1 MAPEHSG
8 ADAFGWRERLSISTF
23 ALIMAQ
29 CGENGRQSASSVSH
43 TGKAVRRVDVLGKA
57 CSDITLG
64 TKLGCSDFSSSG
76 GVAGAFNTPPVAC
89 LGEVRHDG
97 GFTSFSTL
105 HQSN

>member
-8 ADAFGWRERLSISTF
+8 ADVFGWRERLSISTF

-43 TGKAVRRVDVLGKA
+43 AGKAVRWVNVLGKA

-64 TKLGCSDFSSSG
+64 TNL
-76 GVAGAFNTPPVAC
+76 AA
-89 LGEVRHDG
+89 L
-97 GFTSFSTL
+97 TSHRPEGSQVLSIL
-105 HQSN
+105 HQWPV